1 MIGVVGK
8 QQGRILDRNQDKLGM
23 GQWSYEV
30 MTGKS
35 KKVYVVSAYRVAQE
49 KTGDT
54 QTAYTQQNRLMQE
67 KGIEQPNP
75 RKQWCTDMLL
85 QIKEWRKEGEILLL
99 MDANSELED
108 T

>member
-8 QQGRILDRNQDKLGM
+8 QQGRILAGNQDKLGM
-23 GQWSYEV
+23 GRWSYVV

-49 KTGDT
+49 KNSRIR
-54 QTAYTQQNRLMQE
+54 TAYTQQYRIMRK

-75 RKQWCTDMLL
+75 RKQ
-85 QIKEWRKEGEILLL
+85 
-99 MDANSELED
+99 
-108 T
+108 